1 MSSFSDYAPGPTLY
15 WPAGT
20 SARWRLALR
29 QCRTCPAL
37 DLTDALEVEFIFKR
51 TATTPDASALFT
63 KKLSTGGIVAVD
75 LALGLID
82 VIIDDADTSPA
93 DGYSDWIWLTRV
105 TLEDGTKLQPFG
117 VSGAA
122 RLDAIA
128 PTVEGI
134 LAADSTTGT
143 IAPVALTPAPLP
155 AYATVAYVDAGLA
168 GRQPLD
174 ADLTA
179 YANAADAAARRALI
193 STPAKPIYVDAN
205 VTALFGE
212 SYEVFASATFTDP
225 ATPQPG
231 GYIVRVRNGT
241 ATIDGE
247 AYTEGEWWRVW
258 HSGSWST
265 RRVGFTA
272 DTPAAARALTDS
284 AKADLS
290 DAAQQAALSEN
301 AEYNATFGSD
311 YVSGGLD
318 TFVNIALVNVAKVP
332 SGNLREVR
340 VSISDT
346 LGTGVFRVLLLRS
359 NLNGTFNVLAT
370 SADYTASV
378 GGLQTL
384 TAGQHF
390 PADWEVGGRVVVGI
404 QGVASAARIFYSN
417 SAGPGYW
424 FFSGLASGTT
434 TFSLTAVG
442 EIYYNCTVR
451 ANTKTD
457 QTKCPLEIV
466 DNFSAIPSGWSN
478 TGWVSSSASKSATSS
493 TAGLANQLRT
503 NMPYGLEARTIEWVF
518 SFVGASAMCGFLT
531 NPIEGGVQAGSL
543 IRTDA
548 GSSKLE
554 IFSRYSG
561 SNTPTLVAAADT
573 SALAQNTKYRMRI
586 QKRGLTIT
594 ATLFS
599 MSGATLGTITRTA
612 TPLGYTTFPSFGYDQ
627 GTLQGAPGVA
637 LLAGTSMSV
646 FSHSHYADARRGAKL
661 YIGGDSITEGFSVS
675 DAAKYGALVRDELG
689 DFNVHVSAI
698 GGATT
703 SSSAARLVAELQAI
717 RPQNVVVYLGTNTD
731 ASFATNI
738 QIIRSTCDHIGANF
752 YVCTVPTN
760 STHTATVNG
769 LAGYVGKIKFDL
781 ALTNSG
787 AGTGVISSLYANTD
801 ANGNAYN
808 DGIHPNAQGHAAML
822 ARMQTDAPELFA

>member
-1 MSSFSDYAPGPTLY
+1 MSLI
-15 WPAGT
+15 
-20 SARWRLALR
+20 
-29 QCRTCPAL
+29 
-37 DLTDALEVEFIFKR
+37 LE
-51 TATTPDASALFT
+51 
-63 KKLSTGGIVAVD
+63 KLS
-75 LALGLID
+75 GLSDRHTIK
-82 VIIDDADTSPA
+82 IQRPWFSS
-93 DGYSDWIWLTRV
+93 DGQRDV
-105 TLEDGTKLQPFG
+105 TLG
-117 VSGAA
+117 VLREYIGSSENVIAA
-122 RLDAIA
+122 
-128 PTVEGI
+128 
-134 LAADSTTGT
+134 LAAD
-143 IAPVALTPAPLP
+143 
-155 AYATVAYVDAGLA
+155 
-168 GRQPLD
+168 
-174 ADLTA
+174 
-179 YANAADAAARRALI
+179 
-193 STPAKPIYVDAN
+193 
-205 VTALFGE
+205 
-212 SYEVFASATFTDP
+212 
-225 ATPQPG
+225 
-231 GYIVRVRNGT
+231 
-241 ATIDGE
+241 
-247 AYTEGEWWRVW
+247 
-258 HSGSWST
+258 
-265 RRVGFTA
+265 
-272 DTPAAARALTDS
+272 PAAARAATDA

-290 DAAQQAALSEN
+290 EAAQQEALREN

-311 YVSGGLD
+311 YVSGGLE
-318 TFVNIALVNVAKVP
+318 TNVNIALVNVAKVP
-332 SGNLREVR
+332 TGNLREVR
-340 VSISDT
+340 VLIGGT

-451 ANTKTD
+451 ATTKTN

-493 TAGLANQLRT
+493 TAGLSNQLRT
-503 NMPYGLEARTIEWVF
+503 NLAYGLDARTVEWVF
-518 SFVGASAMCGFLT
+518 SFVGASAVCGFLS

-548 GSSKLE
+548 GNSKLQ
-554 IFSRYSG
+554 IFSRYTG
-561 SNTPTLVAAADT
+561 ANAPTLIAAADT
-573 SALAQNTKYRMRI
+573 PALAQNTKYRLRI
-586 QKRGLTIT
+586 EKRGLTLNIT
-594 ATLFS
+594 LLSIGGTVLATLS
-599 MSGATLGTITRTA
+599 RTT
-612 TPLGYTTFPSFGYDQ
+612 TPLGYTTFPTFGYDQ

-637 LLAGTSMSV
+637 LLAGTSMTV
-646 FSHSHYADARRGAKL
+646 WEHTHYADARRGAKL

-689 DFNVHVSAI
+689 EFNVHISAI
-698 GGATT
+698 GGSTT
-703 SSSAARLVAELQAI
+703 STAGARFVAELQAI

-738 QIIRSTCDHIGANF
+738 QIIRSICDQIGANF
-752 YVCTVPTN
+752 YACTVPTN

-787 AGTGVISSLYANTD
+787 AGTGVLAALYDNTD
-801 ANGNAYN
+801 ANSNAYN
-808 DGIHPNAQGHAAML
+808 DGIHPNPLGHAAML